1 MKSMLC
7 LTTALCA
14 ALTPP
19 SSPRTARGLT
29 TLAAG
34 ASGPQRQ
41 ILLVAAGVLAK
52 SGRVLLQQR
61 SDPPQL
67 AGLWEFPGGRVP
79 EGSDD
84 REVLREKLD
93 SGWGIVAEI
102 GELNMEVLH
111 HYEEYVVHMAV
122 YEARLVSGPTR
133 GGDRIKFVAAAE
145 LEKHEA
151 ALAQS
156 NESARRIHA
165 RQRSIIEKLYEC
177 DAKQA
182 EDEFTAQLEFA
193 KARIVDSLE
202 KKAAK
207 GSSNPGAFG
216 RSRPNGAANGAA
228 GGSGEPAEK
237 RPRTSAGG
245 LGMLPAATFAL
256 LPADVKADLDA
267 ITADVQHYTP
277 RGAEDIVM
285 RGQGG
290 DVYFD
295 KVRSRLH
302 INQLTF
308 ERGHAVYV
316 LQQNT
321 RVDDDPWEISAIN
334 SLEVTLRD
342 TDSVKHK
349 IQLAQLRSGRHAFK
363 HAGRR
368 PAENAW

>member
-1 MKSMLC
+1 MSCQREIFAAQLARLDPLAASHM
-7 LTTALCA
+7 AERRSGRRGGAAADEPPAAPPGPAPAA
-14 ALTPP
+14 AL
-19 SSPRTARGLT
+19 
-29 TLAAG
+29 
-34 ASGPQRQ
+34 
-41 ILLVAAGVLAK
+41 
-52 SGRVLLQQR
+52 
-61 SDPPQL
+61 
-67 AGLWEFPGGRVP
+67 
-79 EGSDD
+79 
-84 REVLREKLD
+84 EVLPTDDPATAAWKQE
-93 SGWGIVAEI
+93 IAEI
-102 GELNMEVLH
+102 TKGTH
-111 HYEEYVVHMAV
+111 PT
-122 YEARLVSGPTR
+122 LV
-133 GGDRIKFVAAAE
+133 AE